1 MTALDT
7 LVAVVGALTVMGG
20 LGAFARHVA
29 EHVHQPSPH
38 YNGRCPICGLAV
50 QETR

>member
-1 MTALDT
+1 MTALA
-7 LVAVVGALTVMGG
+7 VAIALLILAGI
-20 LGAFARHVA
+20 APFARHVA

-50 QETR
+50 QEQS